1 MHPNP
6 TSRSPLMIHEC
17 PSCKGTLSLRKLV
30 CHSCDLTLE
39 GSFAPRD
46 VSGHVSG
53 HVSGDVASHRPA
65 ATNEFASLP
74 DEDLHLLRIF
84 VHCEGSIREMESALG
99 LSYPTI
105 KARLAKLRESLKAAA
120 PAAKLEPV
128 PQPTT
133 PLNSVEKVLDAL
145 ERGEITASE
154 SIQHIRRIRGV

>member
-1 MHPNP
+1 MHRTPP
-6 TSRSPLMIHEC
+6 SRSPLMIHEC

-39 GSFAPRD
+39 GPFAPRD
-46 VSGHVSG
+46 VSG

-120 PAAKLEPV
+120 PAAKPT
-128 PQPTT
+128 PKPTT

>member
-1 MHPNP
+1 
-6 TSRSPLMIHEC
+6 MIHEC

-39 GSFAPRD
+39 GPFAPRD
-46 VSGHVSG
+46 VSG

-120 PAAKLEPV
+120 PAAKPT
-128 PQPTT
+128 PKPTT

>member
-1 MHPNP
+1 
-6 TSRSPLMIHEC
+6 MIHEC

-39 GSFAPRD
+39 GPFAPRD
-46 VSGHVSG
+46 VSG

-120 PAAKLEPV
+120 PAAKPT